1 MTSISLGAFFLTI
14 ILVAMAVIAGLW
26 LYYDRLDC
34 KFCDRQ
40 RVRHVYRCI
49 KCGRLYDRRGHREVA
64 PCPDCGFTN
73 DRLRF

>member
-1 MTSISLGAFFLTI
+1 MSSISLSVFFMTVTI
-14 ILVAMAVIAGLW
+14 FSRAVRIGLW
-26 LYYDRLDC
+26 IYYDRLDS
-34 KFCDRQ
+34 KLCDRQ

-49 KCGRLYDRRGHREVA
+49 KCGKLYDRRGHREVA